1 MKKRRGKVKIIA
13 ICAII
18 MSLVI
23 LAQKILQMQVD
34 VKNDTYSATSIV
46 NKSGVTKDSSAKEI
60 AYDMGMGWNY
70 GGKFAN
76 FSGLKKDKYQ
86 LQVTYQSNPYTQWDA
101 NASYPYFNATTGKVS
116 LSWKLSSL
124 KSTGPVGA
132 FTVKIVNQQITNSG
146 NTKVKYR
153 IDNTKLILANG
164 NEVEVG
170 GEGIYSSAITTDHA
184 TEKQNIDLT
193 NIDGIT
199 DTADLANATFTIEVS
214 LIDYAVQQTTTTYS
228 ELNTS
233 IFDAVKSKGFN
244 TVRLP
249 VTYVDHMDADGNIDE
264 EYLEKVKEVV
274 DAIVS
279 RNMYCIL
286 NVQHDAG
293 NLGWLSVG
301 YIDEHK
307 AKFQNMWKQ
316 IATKFSSYDYHLIYE
331 GINEPLNFLQSSIW
345 DVYDTAKIPAE
356 SINNVNKLNQYFVD
370 AVRSVQGNENRFL
383 MVSSYANKEFAYT
396 TTYNDGAKFTLP
408 TDSANDK
415 LMIDVHVYT
424 SDTND
429 MDWRL
434 NLLKNSGYAVY
445 IGEFGLYSSEIATK
459 GSSQITLVEKAA
471 KKGIKSAIWDDGGSM
486 AILKAS
492 TVTPENYNTDEI
504 WNGNDTNFIK
514 NLITASESERTEE
527 TTKTPVTEV
536 KLNKEQTT
544 IKEGETETLTA
555 TVMPENATN
564 KNITWSSNNEEVATV
579 ENGVVTAK
587 KEGTAIITVTTEDG
601 NKQASCNVTVEK
613 KATDPAPDP
622 DPDPDPDSEPT
633 KTPVTE
639 VKLNKE
645 QTTIKE
651 GETET
656 LTATVMPEN
665 ATNKNITWS
674 SNNEEV
680 ATVENGVVTAKK
692 EGTAIITVT
701 TEDGNK
707 QASCNVTVEKNK
719 TEEDNKKDDK
729 TEEDNK
735 KDDKT
740 EEDNK
745 KDDKTEEDNK
755 KDDKTDQDN
764 KKDQNN
770 ESSVDESNKSKIDKE
785 EDMTKKAGQEEKESL
800 SDKILPKTGKSYSI
814 VILIIIVVIVL
825 VYSKIRY
832 ERLKDIK

>member
-1 MKKRRGKVKIIA
+1 MKKGRGKVKIIA

-34 VKNDTYSATSIV
+34 VKNDTYSATYTV

-415 LMIDVHVYT
+415 LMIDVHLYT

-514 NLITASESERTEE
+514 YLIIASESERTEE

-587 KEGTAIITVTTEDG
+587 KEGIAIITVTTEDG

-613 KATDPAPDP
+613 KATDPDP
-622 DPDPDPDSEPT
+622 EPT

-680 ATVENGVVTAKK
+680 ATVENGVITAKK

-707 QASCNVTVEKNK
+707 QVSCNVTVEKNK

-729 TEEDNK
+729 T
-735 KDDKT
+735 
-740 EEDNK
+740 
-745 KDDKTEEDNK
+745 
-755 KDDKTDQDN
+755 DQDN
-764 KKDQNN
+764 KKEQNN
-770 ESSVDESNKSKIDKE
+770 ENSVDESNKSKIDKE
-785 EDMTKKAGQEEKESL
+785 EDMTKEAGQEEKKSL

>member
-1 MKKRRGKVKIIA
+1 M
-13 ICAII
+13 
-18 MSLVI
+18 
-23 LAQKILQMQVD
+23 
-34 VKNDTYSATSIV
+34 
-46 NKSGVTKDSSAKEI
+46 
-60 AYDMGMGWNY
+60 
-70 GGKFAN
+70 
-76 FSGLKKDKYQ
+76 
-86 LQVTYQSNPYTQWDA
+86 
-101 NASYPYFNATTGKVS
+101 
-116 LSWKLSSL
+116 
-124 KSTGPVGA
+124 
-132 FTVKIVNQQITNSG
+132 KIVNQQITNSG

-193 NIDGIT
+193 NIEGIT

-307 AKFQNMWKQ
+307 TKFQNMWKQ

-415 LMIDVHVYT
+415 LMIDVHLYT

-514 NLITASESERTEE
+514 NLIIASESERTEE

-587 KEGTAIITVTTEDG
+587 KEGTAIITVTTED
-601 NKQASCNVTVEK
+601 E
-613 KATDPAPDP
+613 
-622 DPDPDPDSEPT
+622 
-633 KTPVTE
+633 
-639 VKLNKE
+639 
-645 QTTIKE
+645 
-651 GETET
+651 
-656 LTATVMPEN
+656 
-665 ATNKNITWS
+665 
-674 SNNEEV
+674 
-680 ATVENGVVTAKK
+680 
-692 EGTAIITVT
+692 
-701 TEDGNK
+701 NK

-729 TEEDNK
+729 T
-735 KDDKT
+735 
-740 EEDNK
+740 
-745 KDDKTEEDNK
+745 
-755 KDDKTDQDN
+755 DQDN
-764 KKDQNN
+764 KKEQNN
-770 ESSVDESNKSKIDKE
+770 ENSVDESNKSKIDKE
-785 EDMTKKAGQEEKESL
+785 EDMTKEAGQEEKWYQ
-800 SDKILPKTGKSYSI
+800 KIFSI
-814 VILIIIVVIVL
+814 
-825 VYSKIRY
+825 
-832 ERLKDIK
+832 IKNIFKRK